1 MISNE
6 GLSGSMFG
14 TGRLLDDLVEFVYS
28 GAGCRLLLMGDTA
41 QLPPVG
47 EEQSPALATEALK
60 GYGLNV
66 IEVDLTQVVRQ
77 VQSSGI
83 LWNATQ
89 IRKLIAEDEGVW
101 LPKIRVSGFPDMQV
115 GRGDDLIDTLTGCYE
130 KDGMD
135 ETIVVCR
142 SNKRANIYNKGIRA
156 QILYRED
163 ELNTGDLL
171 MVAKNNY
178 FWTEKYKEMDFI
190 ANGEIA
196 VVRRVRRTRE
206 LYGFRFAEV
215 LLAFPDQNDFELEA
229 NLLLDTL
236 HSAAPALPKTE
247 NDRLFYSV
255 LEDYVDI
262 TVKRERVE
270 QIDESAPILVATGPL
285 TDGKLADEIGA
296 LTGDERLHFYDAV
309 APIVTA
315 ESLDYN
321 KVFAAS
327 RYGRGDADYLNCPFN
342 KAEYEA
348 FHAALAAAER
358 APLHDFDTGAEQNA
372 QPDPDAHGKKA
383 DTVTVYEGCMPIEIM
398 AARGA
403 DTMRFGPLRP
413 VGLIDPRTGHRP
425 WANVQL
431 RAENKDRTLYNIV
444 GFQTNLKWGEQKR
457 VFSMIPGLENAEF
470 VRYGVMHRNTFLD
483 APRVLSA
490 QLCLK
495 EHPNVFFAGQITG
508 FEGYMERAACGLLAA
523 RSIYA
528 RLTGRQ
534 LPPPPVDTMCG
545 ALIQYLTTENKHF
558 QPMGANMGILPPLPV
573 ETRPRDKR
581 LRYMAVAER
590 AVASFQQWLDSTSL

>member
-1 MISNE
+1 MLRGYAGTGKTSLVGALVKAMDKLQQKSVLLAPTGRAAKVFSAYAGHPAFTIHKKIYRQQSFSNEVSNFSINDNLTTHTLYIVDEASMISNE

-89 IRKLIAEDEGVW
+89 IRQLIAEDECFS
-101 LPKIRVSGFPDMQV
+101 LPKIKVSGFPDIQV
-115 GRGDDLIDTLTGCYE
+115 VRGDELTDTLTGCYE

-236 HSAAPALPKTE
+236 HSDAPALPKTE

-262 TVKRERVE
+262 TVKRERMKKMKADPHYNALQVKYAYAVTCHKAQGGQWQNVFLDQGYMSDEYLTPDYFRWLYTAFTRASKTLYLVNYPEE
-270 QIDESAPILVATGPL
+270 QIE
-285 TDGKLADEIGA
+285 
-296 LTGDERLHFYDAV
+296 
-309 APIVTA
+309 
-315 ESLDYN
+315 
-321 KVFAAS
+321 
-327 RYGRGDADYLNCPFN
+327 
-342 KAEYEA
+342 
-348 FHAALAAAER
+348 
-358 APLHDFDTGAEQNA
+358 
-372 QPDPDAHGKKA
+372 
-383 DTVTVYEGCMPIEIM
+383 
-398 AARGA
+398 
-403 DTMRFGPLRP
+403 
-413 VGLIDPRTGHRP
+413 
-425 WANVQL
+425 
-431 RAENKDRTLYNIV
+431 
-444 GFQTNLKWGEQKR
+444 
-457 VFSMIPGLENAEF
+457 
-470 VRYGVMHRNTFLD
+470 
-483 APRVLSA
+483 
-490 QLCLK
+490 
-495 EHPNVFFAGQITG
+495 
-508 FEGYMERAACGLLAA
+508 
-523 RSIYA
+523 
-528 RLTGRQ
+528 
-534 LPPPPVDTMCG
+534 
-545 ALIQYLTTENKHF
+545 
-558 QPMGANMGILPPLPV
+558 
-573 ETRPRDKR
+573 
-581 LRYMAVAER
+581 
-590 AVASFQQWLDSTSL
+590 